1 MFSKRIV
8 RSIPKL
14 RFIKNMNF
22 PACDN
27 CLYFRNFIPIEGTS
41 SDFASH
47 YEYSKIGVCMK
58 FGDKNMITG
67 KIDYDSAINCRN
79 DASKCSN
86 EAFHFTPLNI

>member
-1 MFSKRIV
+1 MISKQIV

-22 PACDN
+22 PACEN
-27 CLYFRNFIPIEGTS
+27 CLYFGNFIPIEG
-41 SDFASH
+41 SH

-79 DASKCSN
+79 DPSKCSN
-86 EAFHFTPLNI
+86 EAFHFTPL